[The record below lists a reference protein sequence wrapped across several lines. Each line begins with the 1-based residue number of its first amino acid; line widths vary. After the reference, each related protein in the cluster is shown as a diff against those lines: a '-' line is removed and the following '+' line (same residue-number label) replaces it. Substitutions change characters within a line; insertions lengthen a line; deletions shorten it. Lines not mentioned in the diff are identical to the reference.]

1 MPVRRAQSCP
11 TLCDPMDR
19 SPPGFS
25 VHGVLLARILEW
37 VAVPSSK
44 GSSRPR
50 DRTRVSYVFCTR
62 RRALYRWC
70 HLGSPISCPGYCN
83 CLLSR
88 FPASNSNPQVCSP
101 RGRQRAPVNTYVSS
115 RRFSAQCPE
124 ESTPRPRRPC
134 TTRLRSPFDLI
145 SPVSPRP
152 TRLWPHP
159 KPPQGSW
166 CLGPFSPPSP

>member
-1 MPVRRAQSCP
+1 MKIHPESDHISSPPQTAPSYEPNHLLPVRRAQSCP
-11 TLCDPMDR
+11 TRCDPMDR

-25 VHGVLLARILEW
+25 VHGILLARILEW

-88 FPASNSNPQVCSP
+88 FPASNPNPPVCSP

-124 ESTPRPRRPC
+124 ESSPRPRRPC
-134 TTRLRSPFDLI
+134 TTRLRSPLDIL
-145 SPVSPRP
+145 SR
-152 TRLWPHP
+152 
-159 KPPQGSW
+159 
-166 CLGPFSPPSP
+166 CLP